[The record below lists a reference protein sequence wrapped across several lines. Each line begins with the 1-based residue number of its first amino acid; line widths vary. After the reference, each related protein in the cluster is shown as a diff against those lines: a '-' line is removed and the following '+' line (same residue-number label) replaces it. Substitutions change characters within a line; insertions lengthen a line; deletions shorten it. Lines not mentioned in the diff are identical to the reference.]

1 MDKLTL
7 KVGVFYLYLTFTFFY
22 NFNILFN
29 SNLLKQN
36 VDSAIVSSS
45 LTIFLFYLFVVY
57 DKKDLLKKIVL
68 FLGLIIIYFI
78 IGMKSFKDI
87 YLIFSNFFNISTI
100 LLIFLGVINYLLR
113 IKTLDEDNSKDDQEL
128 YKEKEGDFER
138 ILNFLTNTDNK
149 INILGINGKFGV
161 GKTFITDYTL
171 NHLEHLD
178 KYEILKIRCL
188 MLEKDEIY
196 SYLSNQLNRILI
208 KNIILT
214 GHSKKI
220 KRTVALGIESRL
232 GGISNLLNRETNI
245 DDIQNFKEA
254 IMKLKKTII
263 IVFDDIDRLHDSE
276 KIDKILSFIS
286 DFSVKNIK
294 ILILYNSANLYNIN
308 EKYNRNYLE
317 KFIPNIMDITEL
329 PFSKLLKIEIN
340 KLNLNEEDFRFLYT
354 LDTPEH
360 LIYNSSTSGGYYEK
374 RNQLVFNYGIEKLIN
389 GKIRTK
395 LNITPRKIK
404 IFLLESKEFLDFFK
418 SKIDNR
424 IIIGYIFLKHFLY
437 EDFYEKINQY
447 ENFEETFKINL
458 ENIDG
463 NEKFSLQDID
473 LVKKLILKK
482 DYYKKNEY
490 QVKQDYIIRINDK
503 RIYLYNG
510 NQYRKEDNLNYYLE
524 KFGVTPVDDERNF
537 YDNLIAL
544 EKKLVL
550 LNINVSEECSNN
562 LIIYSILNYHLYIDG
577 DSNKVLERNQ
587 AINFAIKKLKFLGLP
602 NYQSPY
608 KRFYSKFLNVIDEK
622 NLESRKQKYNELLDE
637 YYHND
642 GSFEGV
648 FFLGESIPEKIVNI
662 LKAFGDKDRMIKYL
676 ELIYYKNNN
685 FIEDEYIEVF
695 IVANLDKIQQS
706 DFIVNMFLK
715 DRVRIARK
723 STIKL
728 IRENLEKILIRN
740 KIRNEF
746 IELDDNEFFEII
758 KGYIEDSFK
767 YNKVFSIKEI
777 DMYAKIYIDF
787 IDKILNLLE
796 KNDFKEKSKGSV
808 EVGISSGKYVDYI
821 QNIIEMKT
829 TEEKEKAVIELC
841 KNGKSFDELERI
853 YEIVFK

>member
-29 SNLLKQN
+29 NNLLNKN
-36 VDSAIVSSS
+36 VDLAIISSS
-45 LTIFLFYLFVVY
+45 LTLFLFYLFVICE
-57 DKKDLLKKIVL
+57 KKDLFKKIVL
-68 FLGLIIIYFI
+68 FLGLITIYFI
-78 IGMKSFKDI
+78 IGIKSFKDTYSI
-87 YLIFSNFFNISTI
+87 LSNLFNISTT
-100 LLIFLGVINYLLR
+100 LLIFLGVANYLLR
-113 IKTLDEDNSKDDQEL
+113 IKTLDEDSNKDDQEL

-138 ILNFLTNTDNK
+138 ILNFLNNTDNK

-171 NHLEHLD
+171 NHLENLD

-208 KNIILT
+208 KNLILT

-220 KRTVALGIESRL
+220 KRTVALGIESKL
-232 GGISNLLNRETNI
+232 GGVSNLLNRETNI

-254 IMKLKKTII
+254 VMKLKKTII

-276 KIDKILSFIS
+276 KIDKIFSFVS
-286 DFSVKNIK
+286 DFSVRNIK

-317 KFIPNIMDITEL
+317 KFIPNVMDITEL
-329 PFSKLLKIEIN
+329 SFSKLLKIEIS

-354 LDTPEH
+354 LDTPEY
-360 LIYNSSTSGGYYEK
+360 LIYNSTINGGYYEK
-374 RNQLVFNYGIEKLIN
+374 RNQLTFNYGVKKLIN
-389 GKIRTK
+389 MKISAK
-395 LNITPRKIK
+395 LNPTPRKIK
-404 IFLLESKEFLDFFK
+404 IFLLESKDFLDFFK

-447 ENFEETFKINL
+447 DDFEEIFKINF

-463 NEKFSLQDID
+463 NEKFSLQDLD

-482 DYYKKNEY
+482 DYYKKIES

-524 KFGVTPVDDERNF
+524 KFGVTPVADEKNF

-544 EKKLVL
+544 EKKLML
-550 LNINVSEECSNN
+550 LNIKVSEECSNN
-562 LIIYSILNYHLYIDG
+562 LMIYSILNYYLYIDG

-608 KRFYSKFLNVIDEK
+608 KRFYSKFSNAIDEK
-622 NLESRKQKYNELLDE
+622 DLESRKQKYNNLLDE

-648 FFLGESIPEKIVNI
+648 FFLGESISEKIVNI
-662 LKAFGDKDRMIKYL
+662 LKAFGDKERMIKYL
-676 ELIYYKNNN
+676 ELIYYENDNLIK
-685 FIEDEYIEVF
+685 DEYIEVF
-695 IVANLDKIQQS
+695 IVANLNKIQQS
-706 DFIVNMFLK
+706 DFIVSMFLK
-715 DRVRIARK
+715 DRVRIERK

-740 KIRNEF
+740 KIHNEF
-746 IELDDNEFFEII
+746 PELDDVEFFEIM
-758 KGYIEDSFK
+758 KGHIEDSFK

-777 DMYAKIYIDF
+777 DVYAKIYIDF

-796 KNDFKEKSKGSV
+796 KNDFEKESRSSTK
-808 EVGISSGKYVDYI
+808 VGISSGKYVDYI
-821 QNIIEMKT
+821 QEIIEMKT